1 MADLERGAG
10 ALRSFQS
17 KIDALLTELESGPG
31 GSQKVAQHTIER
43 GAFSG
48 TGLPFAE
55 ADGFFKQY
63 ARVHKELVSLSKLL
77 ADQME
82 LLRLGVRAADVGFDN
97 VDEETRQRFHAID
110 ARLKEAAKEHEKYEK
125 PEQKHEKAGGPDHA
139 IQTGKKDLG

>member
-1 MADLERGAG
+1 MGDLERGAG

-17 KIDALLTELESGPG
+17 KIDALLTDFESGPG
-31 GSQKVAQHTIER
+31 SSKKVAEHTIER

-97 VDEETRQRFHAID
+97 VDEDTRRRFHAID
-110 ARLKEAAKEHEKYEK
+110 DRLEAAVKEREK
-125 PEQKHEKAGGPDHA
+125 HDEKADQKTDKPDHG
-139 IQTGKKDLG
+139 IQTGKEDLG